1 MRKMATIRKIDALT
15 PIDGADAIEAAT
27 IGGWKVVVKKGEFSV
42 GDLAVYCEIDS
53 WIPTELAP
61 FLSKGKEPR
70 EFEGIKGERLRTV
83 RLRKQL
89 SQGLLLPLTVITDNG
104 PDVGFGFS
112 TEVRIE
118 EGFDVSE
125 PLGIVKWELP
135 MNAQLAGMA
144 RGNFPSFIPKT
155 DQERAQN
162 LVKEIVAANE
172 AGLRFEITEKLE
184 GSSMTVY
191 LNDEVFG
198 VCSRNLD
205 LKETEDNSFWQVA
218 RRDGIE
224 EKMRAVP
231 TGSDFAIQGE
241 LIGPGI
247 QGNIYKLTEPEFRV
261 FDVYNITIGEYLNP
275 VDRRA
280 LVDMMG
286 LKHAPVLV
294 AGGSLY
300 DTLGI
305 TDMPQLLK
313 FAEGKSVMGDITG
326 PEREGIVFK
335 QVDGGMTFKVISN
348 KYLLGEK

>member
-27 IGGWKVVVKKGEFSV
+27 IGGWKVVVKKGDFTV
-42 GDLAVYCEIDS
+42 GDRAVYCEIDS

-61 FLSKGKEPR
+61 FLSKGKDPR

-83 RLRKQL
+83 KLRGQL
-89 SQGLLLPLTVITDNG
+89 SQGLLLNLDLAIPQTNS
-104 PDVGFGFS
+104 FA
-112 TEVRIE
+112 
-118 EGFDVSE
+118 EGDDVSAL
-125 PLGIVKWELP
+125 LGIVKWEMP

-144 RGNFPSFIPKT
+144 KGNFPSFIPKT

-191 LNDEVFG
+191 LNDGVFG

-205 LKETEDNSFWQVA
+205 LKETEGNTFWQVA

-241 LIGPGI
+241 LVGPGI

-261 FDVYNITIGEYLNP
+261 FDVYNITGGEYLNP
-275 VDRRA
+275 AGRRK
-280 LVDMMG
+280 LIDMMG
-286 LKHAPVLV
+286 LKHVPVMV

-305 TDMPQLLK
+305 SDMPQLLK
-313 FAEGKSVMGDITG
+313 FAEGKSVLGDIVG
-326 PEREGIVFK
+326 PEREGLVFK

-348 KYLLGEK
+348 LYLLGEK